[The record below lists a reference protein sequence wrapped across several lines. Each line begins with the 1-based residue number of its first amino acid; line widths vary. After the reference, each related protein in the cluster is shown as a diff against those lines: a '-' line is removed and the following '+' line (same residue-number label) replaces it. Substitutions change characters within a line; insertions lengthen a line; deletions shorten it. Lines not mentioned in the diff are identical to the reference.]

1 MKQAWVT
8 AGSGFCFP
16 AVRKVCFLHS
26 FVHSCVC
33 MCASMCTGTLHA
45 RCHDTHLEIRTA
57 CSWFLVPRSQQLGA
71 LLLFQRVQVWFATP
85 TRRGLQTLSLTPVS
99 GDPVLFMALAVT
111 SCMWFIYRNKQAHH
125 NINKMLNESQN
136 SLLKC

>member
-1 MKQAWVT
+1 MVSFIYFLIWSWTKVQKEPKARKHIKLLSWDLLGHVSDWPQLSWLKEVFLLVYLVRHPSETSTVT

-45 RCHDTHLEIRTA
+45 RCHDTHLEIRG
-57 CSWFLVPRSQQLGA
+57 Q
-71 LLLFQRVQVWFATP
+71 
-85 TRRGLQTLSLTPVS
+85 
-99 GDPVLFMALAVT
+99 LAVG
-111 SCMWFIYRNKQAHH
+111 SWY
-125 NINKMLNESQN
+125 LGLS
-136 SLLKC
+136 S